1 MRAEPLRAL
10 PRSRWVID
18 TTLWY
23 NDLLKV
29 TVVVDGLE
37 SKQLSSRVHNLT
49 TLALRES
56 GQQDEPS
63 SLQER
68 GLRLQLVKELP
79 TASSAPFQL
88 SSWVKFCDF
97 EVLVDSL

>member
-18 TTLWY
+18 TTPWY

-37 SKQLSSRVHNLT
+37 SKLLSSRGHNLT
-49 TLALRES
+49 TLAPWSQASKMNPAHFR
-56 GQQDEPS
+56 
-63 SLQER
+63 
-68 GLRLQLVKELP
+68 KEG
-79 TASSAPFQL
+79 
-88 SSWVKFCDF
+88 
-97 EVLVDSL
+97 

>member
-1 MRAEPLRAL
+1 MRAVPLMAL
-10 PRSRWVID
+10 PPSRWAID

-49 TLALRES
+49 TLALCVRATS
-56 GQQDEPS
+56 GKRAEAPIGEGTS
-63 SLQER
+63 HGLLNSLST
-68 GLRLQLVKELP
+68 L
-79 TASSAPFQL
+79 
-88 SSWVKFCDF
+88 
-97 EVLVDSL
+97 